1 MKLDLKTADAI
12 NDLMRM
18 PQFEVFCG
26 WLDALNTAFTE
37 SAIAGIEGEPPEVLR
52 GRAQAM
58 KIIKQ
63 EMAKAPS
70 VATRIQQIKV
80 APGV

>member
-1 MKLDLKTADAI
+1 MNLDQKTADAI
-12 NDLMRM
+12 VDLMRM
-18 PQFEVFCG
+18 PQFEVYCS

-37 SAIAGIEGEPPEVLR
+37 NAIAGISNDASVTPEVLR

-63 EMAKAPS
+63 EMGKAAD
-70 VATRIQQIKV
+70 VAQRIKRV
-80 APGV
+80 K